1 MTNLFD
7 MIRENWAPAAAAGN
21 LFFGY
26 MLWRFS
32 RVFASKESVRDLAE
46 AQEKSAEAIQMLQ
59 SEQRVIAERLNNLPS
74 VRDVADLRE
83 NTAALA
89 EALPH
94 LNDSIKVLSRRVDIL
109 TENELRGAHAARGSS
124 K

>member
-1 MTNLFD
+1 MTILD
-7 MIRENWAPAAAAGN
+7 QIRENWPLILAAANVG
-21 LFFGY
+21 FGWL
-26 MLWRFS
+26 MWRFS
-32 RVFASKESVRDLAE
+32 RVFASKKSVEELAT
-46 AQEKSAEAIQMLQ
+46 AHGKSAEAIQMLQ

-89 EALPH
+89 EASKH
-94 LNDSIKVLSRRVDIL
+94 LSKSIETLSRRVELL
-109 TENELRGAHAARGSS
+109 TENELEGAR